1 MKTSLTMTAREEA
14 LARFQKARQKKR
26 DCIARLKKSMRADY
40 EKRTGKTPDYFF
52 AL

>member
-1 MKTSLTMTAREEA
+1 MTAKEEA
-14 LARFQKARQKKR
+14 LARFQNARQKKR
-26 DCIARLKKSMRADY
+26 DCIARLEKSMKADY

>member
-1 MKTSLTMTAREEA
+1 MTAREEV

-26 DCIARLKKSMRADY
+26 DCIARLEKSLKADY